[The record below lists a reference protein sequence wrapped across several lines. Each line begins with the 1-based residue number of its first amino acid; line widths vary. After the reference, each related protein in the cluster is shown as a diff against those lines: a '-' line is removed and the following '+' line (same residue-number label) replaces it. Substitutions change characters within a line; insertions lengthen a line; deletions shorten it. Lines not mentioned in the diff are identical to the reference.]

1 MVNPEER
8 VDGKASNNKEGEEGA
23 RVDSTY
29 HFALIVLSGVCTYD
43 RNFFFWSLSR
53 LLGLTLCKGY
63 LFPFHFLCGIKGRD
77 TILDLRRS

>member
-43 RNFFFWSLSR
+43 RNFFFLESVKTSWIDFMQGIFVSVSLSMW
-53 LLGLTLCKGY
+53 
-63 LFPFHFLCGIKGRD
+63 D
-77 TILDLRRS
+77 